1 MPIGSCDF
9 GPGGVNRTYSFAEEA
24 GDTIEEMDE
33 VLAELAEEI
42 THKKDEI
49 KRLTHKVF
57 EMRKGGAQGKLE
69 TEERLQSLPDQIAAI
84 QEQMA
89 EARAVRQ
96 RAERVRAKHA
106 CEARTCVRELHNSEL
121 MPHSPS
127 QTGSALR
134 SFTCRFHSAFAPN
147 SFRLDSSRFLSFCLC
162 SIFESL
168 SRLMRTGFALG
179 LV

>member
-1 MPIGSCDF
+1 MAAEIDTDGS
-9 GPGGVNRTYSFAEEA
+9 GVFEFVEFVELVKLLLVRLREAEEA

-96 RAERVRAKHA
+96 RAERVRAKQDRDDHVEYEVA
-106 CEARTCVRELHNSEL
+106 KTALG
-121 MPHSPS
+121 
-127 QTGSALR
+127 QWLR
-134 SFTCRFHSAFAPN
+134 SVPRASCVSA
-147 SFRLDSSRFLSFCLC
+147 SSL
-162 SIFESL
+162 
-168 SRLMRTGFALG
+168 
-179 LV
+179 